1 MLGGEAHSGFVF
13 LEGTERQQT
22 HRAQERK
29 SSRAACMVRGSVLM
43 TVGGKRQGGQNPV
56 RTV

>member
-1 MLGGEAHSGFVF
+1 M
-13 LEGTERQQT
+13 EGTERQQT